1 MFHNTYW
8 ALGNEG
14 YYRVNDGK
22 LLYAPANNIDY
33 SVDEDYETEVEIVT
47 PQQLEEINRILGTH
61 YTIDEINSL

>member
-1 MFHNTYW
+1 MFNTYW
-8 ALGNEG
+8 TLGDEG

-22 LLYAPANNIDY
+22 LLYAPANNVDY
-33 SVDEDYETEVEIVT
+33 SVDEGQEMEVEVVS